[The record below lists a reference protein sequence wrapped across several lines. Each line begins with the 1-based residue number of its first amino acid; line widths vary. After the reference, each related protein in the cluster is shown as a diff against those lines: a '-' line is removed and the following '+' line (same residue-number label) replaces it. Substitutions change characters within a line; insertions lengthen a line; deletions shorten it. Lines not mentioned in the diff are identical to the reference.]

1 MKITLAQL
9 NYLIGDFKGNAEKI
23 KNTILQARDRGSDLV
38 VFSELTVSGYPPLDL
53 LERKEFV
60 EQCLRTV
67 EALAPWCHDI
77 AAIIG
82 SSSVNPAPEGK
93 NLYNSAFLLYDGKVQ
108 DVIHKSLLPT
118 YDIFDEYRH
127 FEPNTEVHVVA
138 VGGKKIALTICEDL
152 WDEQPIEMEFGK
164 SRLYTFSPMKELA
177 PSKPDLI
184 INIAASPFA
193 YNRIGAKREVFTK
206 KARDYGIPVFFVNQV
221 GAQTELIFEGGS
233 LVVNPRGEI
242 VAELKR
248 FEEDVR
254 DFELEEVIRTAK
266 VVSVSDPDDYIPE
279 VHDAIVLG
287 LKDYFGKTGFTDAV
301 LGVSG
306 GIDSAVSL
314 VLAKEAL
321 GADHVH
327 SLLLPSQFST
337 DHSVTDAEK
346 LSRNL
351 GVPYHIIPIK
361 TAYSEFEKLLQPYFK
376 DLPFDVTEENLQA
389 RIRAVLLMAFSNKFG
404 YILLNTSNKS
414 EAAVG
419 YGTLYGDMAGGL
431 SVLGDIYK
439 SDVYKLA
446 RYINRE
452 EEVIP
457 ENILVKPPSAELSP
471 GQKDSDTLP
480 DYSLLDQILYQYIEL
495 QRPEKEIIEKGY
507 EPEMVK
513 KTIRLVNR
521 NEYKRYQAP
530 PILRISS
537 KAFGAGR
544 RLPLVASYDY
554 EEKTDVL

>member
-9 NYLIGDFKGNAEKI
+9 DYLIGDFKGNAGKI
-23 KNTILQARDRGSDLV
+23 RKTIEEARKRGSDLV
-38 VFSELTVSGYPPLDL
+38 IFSELTVSGYPPLDL
-53 LERKEFV
+53 LERKEFI
-60 EQCLRTV
+60 EQCRQTID
-67 EALAPWCHDI
+67 ELAPACTDI
-77 AAIIG
+77 AAIVG
-82 SSSVNPAPEGK
+82 SPSINPAPEGK
-93 NLYNSAFLLYDGKVQ
+93 NLFNSAFLLYDGKVQ
-108 DVIHKSLLPT
+108 DVIHKALLPT

-127 FEPNTEVHVVA
+127 FEPNTEVHVIHLK
-138 VGGKKIALTICEDL
+138 GKKIALTICEDL

-164 SRLYTFSPMKELA
+164 SRLYTFSPMQEL
-177 PSKPDLI
+177 SKSDPDFI

-193 YNRIGAKREVFTK
+193 YNRIGVKRAVFVN
-206 KARDYGIPVFFVNQV
+206 KALAYKMPVFYVNQA

-233 LVVNPRGEI
+233 MVVNPNGEI
-242 VAELKR
+242 VAEMKR
-248 FEEDVR
+248 FGEDVQ
-254 DFELEEVIRTAK
+254 DFELEEVMSEMKRI
-266 VVSVSDPDDYIPE
+266 SVSPPDDYIPE
-279 VHDAIVLG
+279 VFDAIILG
-287 LKDYFGKTGFTDAV
+287 LKDYFGKLGFTDAI
-301 LGVSG
+301 LGLSG

-321 GADHVH
+321 GASHVH
-327 SLLLPSQFST
+327 PLLLPSQFST
-337 DHSVTDAEK
+337 DHSVRDAEK
-346 LSRNL
+346 LAKNL
-351 GVPYHIIPIK
+351 DVSYHIIPIK
-361 TAYSEFEKLLQPYFK
+361 DAYSAFDKLLRPFFM

-446 RYINRE
+446 KYINRDK
-452 EEVIP
+452 EVIP
-457 ENILVKPPSAELSP
+457 ENILIKPPSAELSP
-471 GQKDSDTLP
+471 GQKDSDSLP

-495 QRPEKEIIEKGY
+495 QFPVDEIIEKGY
-507 EPEMVK
+507 DAETVR
-513 KTIRLVNR
+513 KTIRLVNM

-544 RLPLVASYDY
+544 RLPLVASYD
-554 EEKTDVL
+554 

>member
-9 NYLIGDFKGNAEKI
+9 DYFIGDFRGNAEKI
-23 KNTILQARDRGSDLV
+23 KKTITAARDRGSDLV

-60 EQCLRTV
+60 EQCLQTV
-67 EALAPWCHDI
+67 EKVAPLCRNI
-77 AAIIG
+77 TAIVG
-82 SSSVNPAPEGK
+82 SSSINPAPEGK

-127 FEPNTEVHVVA
+127 FEPNTDVHVIV
-138 VGGKKIALTICEDL
+138 VGWKKIALTICEDL
-152 WDEQPIEMEFGK
+152 WDEQPIEMEYGK

-177 PSKPDLI
+177 KSKPDLI

-193 YNRIGAKREVFTK
+193 YNRIGVKREIITK
-206 KARDYGIPVFFVNQV
+206 KAKDYGIPVFFVNQV

-254 DFELEEVIRTAK
+254 DFELEEVIKTAK

-279 VHDAIVLG
+279 VFNAIVLG
-287 LKDYFGKTGFTDAV
+287 LKDYFGKMGFTDAI
-301 LGVSG
+301 LGLSG
-306 GIDSAVSL
+306 GIDSAVSV

-321 GADHVH
+321 GAEHVH

-337 DHSVTDAEK
+337 NHSVTDAEK

-361 TAYSEFEKLLQPYFK
+361 TVYSEFERILHPFFQ
-376 DLPFDVTEENLQA
+376 DLPFNVTEENLQA

-419 YGTLYGDMAGGL
+419 YGTLYGDMSGGL

-446 RYINRE
+446 RYINRN

-457 ENILVKPPSAELSP
+457 ENILAKPPSAELSP

-495 QRPEKEIIEKGY
+495 QMPVNEITKKGY
-507 EPEMVK
+507 DAETVRR
-513 KTIRLVNR
+513 TIRLVNR

-544 RLPLVASYDY
+544 RLPLVASYD
-554 EEKTDVL
+554 

>member
-9 NYLIGDFKGNAEKI
+9 DYLIGDFKGNAGKI
-23 KNTILQARDRGSDLV
+23 RKTIEEARKRGSDLV
-38 VFSELTVSGYPPLDL
+38 IFSELTVSGYPPLDL
-53 LERKEFV
+53 LERKEFI
-60 EQCLRTV
+60 EQCRQTID
-67 EALAPWCHDI
+67 ELAPACTDI
-77 AAIIG
+77 AAIVG
-82 SSSVNPAPEGK
+82 SPSINPAPEGK
-93 NLYNSAFLLYDGKVQ
+93 NLFNSAFLLYDGKVQ
-108 DVIHKSLLPT
+108 DVIHKALLPT

-127 FEPNTEVHVVA
+127 FEPNTEVHIIHLK
-138 VGGKKIALTICEDL
+138 GKKIALTICEDL

-164 SRLYTFSPMKELA
+164 SRLYTFSPMQEL
-177 PSKPDLI
+177 SKSDPDFI

-193 YNRIGAKREVFTK
+193 YNRIGVKRAVFVN
-206 KARDYGIPVFFVNQV
+206 KALAYKMPVFYVNQA

-233 LVVNPRGEI
+233 MVVNPNGEI
-242 VAELKR
+242 VAEMKR
-248 FEEDVR
+248 FGEDVQ
-254 DFELEEVIRTAK
+254 DFELEEVMSEMKKI
-266 VVSVSDPDDYIPE
+266 SVSPPDDYIPE
-279 VHDAIVLG
+279 VFDAIILG
-287 LKDYFGKTGFTDAV
+287 LKDYFGKLGFTDAI
-301 LGVSG
+301 LGLSG

-321 GADHVH
+321 GASHVH
-327 SLLLPSQFST
+327 PLLLPSQFST
-337 DHSVTDAEK
+337 DHSVRDAEK
-346 LSRNL
+346 LAKNL
-351 GVPYHIIPIK
+351 DVSYHIVPIK
-361 TAYSEFEKLLQPYFK
+361 DAYSAFDKLLRPFFM

-446 RYINRE
+446 KYINRDK
-452 EEVIP
+452 EVIP
-457 ENILVKPPSAELSP
+457 ENILIKPPSAELSP
-471 GQKDSDTLP
+471 GQKDSDSLP

-495 QRPEKEIIEKGY
+495 QFPVDEIIEKGY
-507 EPEMVK
+507 DAETVR
-513 KTIRLVNR
+513 KTIRLVNM

-544 RLPLVASYDY
+544 RLPLVASYD
-554 EEKTDVL
+554 

>member
-9 NYLIGDFKGNAEKI
+9 DYFIGDFRGNAEKI
-23 KNTILQARDRGSDLV
+23 KNTILQARDRGSDLI

-67 EALAPWCHDI
+67 EALTPWCRDI
-77 AAIIG
+77 AALIG
-82 SSSVNPAPEGK
+82 SPSINPASEGK

-108 DVIHKSLLPT
+108 DVVHKSLLPT

-127 FEPNTEVHVVA
+127 FEPNTDVHVIA

-164 SRLYTFSPMKELA
+164 SRLYSFSPMKELA
-177 PSKPDLI
+177 QSAPDLI

-254 DFELEEVIRTAK
+254 DFGLEKVIKTTK
-266 VVSVSDPDDYIPE
+266 VVSVSEPDDYIPE
-279 VHDAIVLG
+279 VHDALVLG
-287 LKDYFGKTGFTDAV
+287 LKDYFEKTGFTDAI

-351 GVPYHIIPIK
+351 GVPYHIVPIK

-452 EEVIP
+452 GEVIP
-457 ENILVKPPSAELSP
+457 ENILIKPPSAELSP

-495 QRPEKEIIEKGY
+495 QMPVKEIIEKGY
-507 EPEMVK
+507 EADMVK

-544 RLPLVASYDY
+544 RLPLVASYD
-554 EEKTDVL
+554 

>member
-9 NYLIGDFKGNAEKI
+9 DYLIGDFKGNAGKI
-23 KNTILQARDRGSDLV
+23 RKTIEEARKRGSNLV
-38 VFSELTVSGYPPLDL
+38 IFSELTVSGYPPLDL
-53 LERKEFV
+53 LERKEFI
-60 EQCLRTV
+60 EQCRQTID
-67 EALAPWCHDI
+67 ELAPVCTDI
-77 AAIIG
+77 AAIVG
-82 SSSVNPAPEGK
+82 SPSINPAPEGK
-93 NLYNSAFLLYDGKVQ
+93 NLFNSAFLLYDGKVQ
-108 DVIHKSLLPT
+108 DVIHKALLPT

-127 FEPNTEVHVVA
+127 FEPNTEVHVIHLK
-138 VGGKKIALTICEDL
+138 GKKIALTICEDL

-164 SRLYTFSPMKELA
+164 SRLYTFSPMQEL
-177 PSKPDLI
+177 SKSDPDFI

-193 YNRIGAKREVFTK
+193 YNRIGVKRAVFVN
-206 KARDYGIPVFFVNQV
+206 KALAYKMPVFYVNQA

-233 LVVNPRGEI
+233 MVVNPNGEI
-242 VAELKR
+242 VAEMKR
-248 FEEDVR
+248 FGEDVQ
-254 DFELEEVIRTAK
+254 DFELEEVMSEMKRI
-266 VVSVSDPDDYIPE
+266 SVSPPDDYIPE
-279 VHDAIVLG
+279 VFDAIILG
-287 LKDYFGKTGFTDAV
+287 LKDYFGKLGFTDAI
-301 LGVSG
+301 LGLSG

-321 GADHVH
+321 GASHVH
-327 SLLLPSQFST
+327 PLLLPSQFST
-337 DHSVTDAEK
+337 DHSVRDAEK
-346 LSRNL
+346 LAKNL
-351 GVPYHIIPIK
+351 DVSYHIVPIK
-361 TAYSEFEKLLQPYFK
+361 DAYSAFDKLLRPFFM

-446 RYINRE
+446 KYINRDK
-452 EEVIP
+452 EVIP
-457 ENILVKPPSAELSP
+457 ENILIKPPSAELSP
-471 GQKDSDTLP
+471 GQKDSDSLP

-495 QRPEKEIIEKGY
+495 QFPVDEIIEKGY
-507 EPEMVK
+507 DAETVR
-513 KTIRLVNR
+513 KTIRLVNM

-544 RLPLVASYDY
+544 RLPLVASYD
-554 EEKTDVL
+554 

>member
-9 NYLIGDFKGNAEKI
+9 DYFIGDFRGNAEKI
-23 KNTILQARDRGSDLV
+23 KKTITAARDRGSDLV

-60 EQCLRTV
+60 EQCLQTV
-67 EALAPWCHDI
+67 EKVAPLCRNI
-77 AAIIG
+77 TAIVG
-82 SSSVNPAPEGK
+82 SSSINPAPEGK

-127 FEPNTEVHVVA
+127 FEPNTDVHVIV

-152 WDEQPIEMEFGK
+152 WDEQPIEMEYGK

-177 PSKPDLI
+177 KSKPDLI

-193 YNRIGAKREVFTK
+193 YNRIGVKREIITK
-206 KARDYGIPVFFVNQV
+206 KAKDYGIPVFFVNQV

-254 DFELEEVIRTAK
+254 DFELEEVIKTAK

-279 VHDAIVLG
+279 VFNAIVLG
-287 LKDYFGKTGFTDAV
+287 LKDYFGKMGFTDAI
-301 LGVSG
+301 LGLSG
-306 GIDSAVSL
+306 GIDSAVSV

-321 GADHVH
+321 GAEHVH

-337 DHSVTDAEK
+337 NHSVTDAEK

-361 TAYSEFEKLLQPYFK
+361 TVYSEFERILHPFFQ
-376 DLPFDVTEENLQA
+376 DLPFNVTEENLQA

-419 YGTLYGDMAGGL
+419 YGTLYGDMSGGL

-446 RYINRE
+446 RYINRN

-457 ENILVKPPSAELSP
+457 ENILAKPPSAELSP

-495 QRPEKEIIEKGY
+495 QMPVNEITKKGY
-507 EPEMVK
+507 DAETVRR
-513 KTIRLVNR
+513 TIRLVNR

-544 RLPLVASYDY
+544 RLPLVASYD
-554 EEKTDVL
+554 

>member
-9 NYLIGDFKGNAEKI
+9 DYFIGDFRGNAEKI
-23 KNTILQARDRGSDLV
+23 KKTITAARDRGSDLV

-60 EQCLRTV
+60 EQCLQTV
-67 EALAPWCHDI
+67 EKVAPLCRNI
-77 AAIIG
+77 TAIVG
-82 SSSVNPAPEGK
+82 SSSINPAPEGK

-127 FEPNTEVHVVA
+127 FEPNTDVHVIV

-152 WDEQPIEMEFGK
+152 WDEQPIEMEYGK

-177 PSKPDLI
+177 KSKPDLI

-193 YNRIGAKREVFTK
+193 YNRIGVKREIITK
-206 KARDYGIPVFFVNQV
+206 KAKDYGIPVFFVNQV

-254 DFELEEVIRTAK
+254 DFELEEVIKTAK

-279 VHDAIVLG
+279 VFNAIVLG
-287 LKDYFGKTGFTDAV
+287 LKDYFGKMGFTDAI
-301 LGVSG
+301 LGLSG
-306 GIDSAVSL
+306 GIDSAVSV

-321 GADHVH
+321 GAEHVH

-337 DHSVTDAEK
+337 NHSITDAEK

-361 TAYSEFEKLLQPYFK
+361 TVYSEFERILHPFFQ
-376 DLPFDVTEENLQA
+376 DLPFNVTEENLQA

-419 YGTLYGDMAGGL
+419 YGTLYGDMSGGL

-446 RYINRE
+446 RYINRN

-457 ENILVKPPSAELSP
+457 ENILAKPPSAELSP

-495 QRPEKEIIEKGY
+495 QMPVNEITKKGY
-507 EPEMVK
+507 DAETVRR
-513 KTIRLVNR
+513 TIRLVNR

-544 RLPLVASYDY
+544 RLPLVASYD
-554 EEKTDVL
+554 